1 MARVERDIMTGVL
14 DLVPRSLVYWE
25 ALCRWHG
32 TREVVKGNLYR
43 PGRQP
48 GDPPWPGDRL
58 DRAAPR
64 RIEVAGALAQRGRR
78 GLGRG
83 NDRGA
88 LAGGDGEIVVV
99 EQHGF
104 ETLAHVPLDMAGEHA
119 QEDMGAHPGRQ
130 PMVDR
135 AQMQIDGLEA
145 AKGALDPGE
154 ALVGADHVV
163 GRQGFVFD
171 AGTDDIKAVEPG
183 FVGDAG

>member
-64 RIEVAGALAQRGRR
+64 RIEGGGHFVEGAGGEVAQQGLEAVDRAAIGGEFAGALAQRGRR

-104 ETLAHVPLDMAGEHA
+104 ETLAHVPLD
-119 QEDMGAHPGRQ
+119 
-130 PMVDR
+130 
-135 AQMQIDGLEA
+135 
-145 AKGALDPGE
+145 
-154 ALVGADHVV
+154 
-163 GRQGFVFD
+163 
-171 AGTDDIKAVEPG
+171 
-183 FVGDAG
+183 